1 MDELPCGVGLSVSR
15 RASHVDWHDD
25 ATLSAQIGAMD
36 RQQRHQAVYLAL
48 RRLQAPLLGM
58 EMPADWGIDPAALD
72 SLIRR
77 GGERLD
83 GEADEVFLQAI
94 GRLTS
99 APLFDSEVEPEFAE
113 SFQLEAINGWLM
125 LGEALGEMSETQTET
140 LIYLARELAD
150 YLDGFM
156 ENSSAEIAGED
167 QRNAYLADV
176 DDQLRSYGLRYFG
189 TMNIAIELECHK
201 AILAASDNDNL
212 LASEVGR
219 RLLVMCDKY
228 SGEMLS
234 VLRSLSE
241 D

>member
-1 MDELPCGVGLSVSR
+1 MDELPCDDGLSVSGR
-15 RASHVDWHDD
+15 VSHVDWHDD
-25 ATLSAQIGAMD
+25 AILSAQIGAMD
-36 RQQRHQAVYLAL
+36 RQQRHQAAYLAL

-58 EMPADWGIDPAALD
+58 EMPAYWGIDPAALG

-83 GEADEVFLQAI
+83 GEADEGFLQAI

-99 APLFDSEVEPEFAE
+99 APLFNSEVESEFAE
-113 SFQLEAINGWLM
+113 SFQLEAIGGWLM
-125 LGEALGEMSETQTET
+125 LGEALGEMSATQTET

-156 ENSSAEIAGED
+156 ENSSAEIAGEEK
-167 QRNAYLADV
+167 RNACLTGV

-189 TMNIAIELECHK
+189 TMNLAIELECHK
-201 AILAASDNDNL
+201 TILAASDSDDL
-212 LASEVGR
+212 LASEAGR
-219 RLLVMCDKY
+219 RLLVMCDEY

-234 VLRSLSE
+234 VLRSLPE

>member
-1 MDELPCGVGLSVSR
+1 M
-15 RASHVDWHDD
+15 DWHDD
-25 ATLSAQIGAMD
+25 ATLSARIGAMD

-48 RRLQAPLLGM
+48 RRLRAPLLGM

-72 SLIRR
+72 ALIRR

-83 GEADEVFLQAI
+83 GAADEEFLQAV

-99 APLFDSEVEPEFAE
+99 APLFESEIEPGFAE
-113 SFQLEAINGWLM
+113 SFQLEAVNGWLM

-156 ENSSAEIAGED
+156 ENSSVEVAGED
-167 QRNAYLADV
+167 QRDAYLAGV
-176 DDQLRSYGLRYFG
+176 DDQLRGYGLRYFG
-189 TMNIAIELECHK
+189 TRNLDVERACHD
-201 AILAASDNDNL
+201 AILTAPDSDGL
-212 LASEVGR
+212 LSSETGR
-219 RLLVMCDKY
+219 RLLEICDEY

-234 VLRSLSE
+234 VLRLFPE